1 MTFSVIVATKNRAAD
16 LERMLPT
23 LASQTRLPEEL
34 IIVDQS
40 CGEETRRV
48 IESFARDLKAAGRRE
63 PVLVY
68 LYDPTLVGA
77 GHARNVGIERSR
89 GDALVFLD
97 DDVLL
102 EPEFMHEL
110 LVVYQQNPD
119 AGGVSGVVT
128 NYTLPPRSARMLRR
142 LFWTGPFHDERQ
154 PLYWRADGLRSHQPV
169 RVRRFGS
176 GLMSI
181 RREALADERFDASS
195 GGAGAGEDVRVTWR
209 IHERCPL
216 LIAPAARLFHARSEA
231 GREPDDWIR
240 QDVVRHYYL
249 YHRLWRKGVVNR
261 LCFAWLNFGYVLLA
275 STGSVRRLSLRPW
288 RSFLQGRR
296 SGLERAYP
304 DVRK

>member
-23 LASQTRLPEEL
+23 LTAQTYLPEEL

-40 CGEETRRV
+40 SGEHTRRSV
-48 IESFARDLKAAGRRE
+48 ESFARAVKASGRSQ
-63 PVLVY
+63 PDVVY
-68 LYDPTLVGA
+68 VYDPTLVGA
-77 GHARNVGIERSR
+77 AGARNVGIERAR
-89 GDALVFLD
+89 GDIFVFLD

-102 EPEFMHEL
+102 EPEFLQQL

-128 NYTLPPRSARMLRR
+128 NYKPPSRSTRLLRR
-142 LFWTGPFHDERQ
+142 LFWIGPLHDERQ
-154 PLYWRADGLRSHQPV
+154 DLYWRAHKFQSHQPV
-169 RVRRFGS
+169 QVRRFGS

-181 RREALADERFDASS
+181 RREALANDRFDPTYR
-195 GGAGAGEDVRVTWR
+195 GAGPEDVELTWR

-216 LIAPAARLFHARSEA
+216 IMAPGARLFHARSEA
-231 GREPDDWIR
+231 GREAEDWIR
-240 QDVVRHYYL
+240 QDALSNYYL

-261 LCFAWLNFGYVLLA
+261 LCFAWLNFGYALLA
-275 STGSVRRLSLRPW
+275 SAASVRRLSLRPW
-288 RSFLQGRR
+288 QSFLQGRR

-304 DVRK
+304 DGK